1 MLAPEHRLKNPEL
14 FRRAMRRGSHAGNAL
29 LVVHALA
36 GEDLTECL
44 VGFVVPKKV
53 YARAVDRNRTKRRLR
68 HLMRERVSMFPKN
81 SIVVVRAL
89 PGLRDASFDD
99 LEDALDDAMKRV
111 LKKMVRS

>member
-1 MLAPEHRLKNPEL
+1 
-14 FRRAMRRGSHAGNAL
+14 MRRGSHAGNAQ

-53 YARAVDRNRTKRRLR
+53 YPRAVDRNKAKRRLR
-68 HLMRERVSMFPKN
+68 HLMRDRMTMFPKN
-81 SIVVVRAL
+81 SIIVVRAL
-89 PGLRDASFDD
+89 PGIRGATFDD
-99 LEDALDDAMKRV
+99 LEGALDDALERV